1 MIKQSVMLYTTLYEQ
16 TEIACLEQTLMKR
29 RAELKEADGRLKSCR
44 DDTLKARNEA
54 QDVLKDYESIKGQF
68 DTVDKELRLLG

>member
-1 MIKQSVMLYTTLYEQ
+1 MLYTTLYEQ